1 MITALVGVQG
11 RLEGQ
16 RFPLGR
22 TPVTLGR
29 GDTNDVV
36 LASRFASRVHAEVR
50 REGAGFVLED
60 RDSDNGTWVNGVQVT
75 VQPLEPGDEI
85 RIGDEVFRFETRETA
100 TYVGPV
106 DALDGGSPD
115 VLRVTITGGGP
126 VGLSLALLLDHLLGP
141 RVAVRVHDRRWMRVG
156 DHLEWTTYEKGNVRR
171 EQVVTL
177 QSRQYLRLPPH
188 VQERLFA
195 AREDWSQMWPVGP
208 DSIDGAAPRNTP
220 VRFIEDKLLELAN
233 ERSERITLVPERFD
247 AAEAADD
254 LVGQHVLAV
263 CEGGRSRTRDHF
275 ADRFGTADTSMYSV
289 DGEHVSDMV
298 LGLRVRSGLPDP
310 TSVLL
315 TVSQNRFLLNSLH
328 GEGFL
333 NMRLTD
339 QEAQEAVGINPVRQV
354 FTACIQS
361 APCVLERQPD
371 GEYMCETH
379 RTFFLPALLKGS
391 ALWTRVQEGLRL
403 FGVPE
408 DRLTAVT
415 GFRLDM
421 VQRPRFTAQL
431 YPPTRTTPGTFAC
444 LLGDAGNAIHFWPG
458 RGLNSGLASAIS
470 LARTLATVWRG
481 TPLRD
486 ADFVRHEAVM
496 AMLQYRHKTRAWRQM
511 VTIDA
516 TGRPR
521 TIKGQIARGIA
532 EGEQGAFDRAA
543 DTEALMERLRRNR
556 ARLDGRLP
564 GLPDDAALLAQLEP
578 LTGPTLHTLAVS
590 GSWDTANVGGEE
602 VDVGWLLPEPEPAA
616 VPAPPPAVDAARVTR
631 RVSGDRP
638 AAAVPGPRERPDA
651 LRDPAAP
658 APGA

>member
-22 TPVTLGR
+22 TAVTLGR

-50 REGAGFVLED
+50 REGEGFALHD
-60 RDSDNGTWVNGVQVT
+60 LDSDNGTWVNGAQVS
-75 VQPLEPGDEI
+75 VHPLEPGDEI
-85 RIGDEVFRFETRETA
+85 RIGDEVFRFESWESA
-100 TYVGPV
+100 TIAGPV
-106 DALDGGSPD
+106 DHLAAGSPD

-126 VGLSLALLLDHLLGP
+126 VGLTLALLLDHLMGP

-195 AREDWSQMWPVGP
+195 AAEDWSQMWPLGP
-208 DSIDGAAPRNTP
+208 DSVEGAAPRNTP

-233 ERSERITLVPERFD
+233 ERSERITLVPELFD
-247 AAEAADD
+247 AAEARDD
-254 LVGQHVLAV
+254 LVQQHVLAI

-275 ADRFGTADTSMYSV
+275 ADRFGTPDTSMYSV
-289 DGEHVSDMV
+289 DGEHVQDMV
-298 LGLRVRSGLPDP
+298 LGLRVASQLPDP
-310 TSVLL
+310 TAVLL
-315 TVSQNRFLLNSLH
+315 TVSQNRFLLNSLR

-354 FTACIQS
+354 FSPCIQS

-371 GEYMCETH
+371 GEYVCETH

-431 YPPTRTTPGTFAC
+431 YPPTRTTPGTFAF

-470 LARTLATVWRG
+470 LARNLATAWRG
-481 TPLRD
+481 MPLRD
-486 ADFVRHEAVM
+486 ADLVRHEAVM

-511 VTIDA
+511 VTVDA

-521 TIKGQIARGIA
+521 TIKGQLAQGIA
-532 EGEQGAFDRAA
+532 EGDQGAFDRAA
-543 DTEALMERLRRNR
+543 DLEVLMERLRRNR
-556 ARLDGRLP
+556 TRLESRLA
-564 GLPDDAALLAQLEP
+564 GLPDDAALRAQLEP
-578 LTGPTLHTLAVS
+578 LAGPTLHTMVA
-590 GSWDTANVGGEE
+590 GGAWDTGNVGGEE
-602 VDVGWLLPEPEPAA
+602 VDVGWLLPEPAT
-616 VPAPPPAVDAARVTR
+616 VPAPAPSAAELRATR
-631 RVSGDRP
+631 RVSADRL
-638 AAAVPGPRERPDA
+638 AAAPVPAPREAAHRDPAPPAPGPRA
-651 LRDPAAP
+651 
-658 APGA
+658 

>member
-1 MITALVGVQG
+1 MITALVAVQG

-22 TPVTLGR
+22 NPVTLGR

-36 LASRFASRVHAEVR
+36 LTSRFASRVHAEVR
-50 REGAGFVLED
+50 REGDRFVLAD
-60 RDSDNGTWVNGVQVT
+60 HDSDNGTWVNGVQVGVHT
-75 VQPLEPGDEI
+75 LEPGDEV
-85 RIGDEVFRFETRETA
+85 RIGDEVFRFESWESA
-100 TYVGPV
+100 TLVGPV
-106 DALDGGSPD
+106 DGLAGGSPD
-115 VLRVTITGGGP
+115 VLRVTVTGGGP
-126 VGLSLALLLDHLLGP
+126 VGLALALLLDHLMGP
-141 RVAVRVHDRRWMRVG
+141 RVAVRVHDRRWTRVG
-156 DHLEWTTYEKGNVRR
+156 DRVEWSGYEKGNVRR

-195 AREDWSQMWPVGP
+195 SRETWSEMWPLGP
-208 DSIDGAAPRNTP
+208 DSVDGAAPRNTP
-220 VRFIEDKLLELAN
+220 VRFIEDTLLELAN

-247 AAEAADD
+247 VGESRDD
-254 LVGQHVLAV
+254 LVQQHVLAV
-263 CEGGRSRTRDHF
+263 CEGGRSRTRDQL
-275 ADRFGTADTSMYSV
+275 ADRFGTADRSMYSV

-315 TVSQNRFLLNSLH
+315 TVSQNRFLLNSLR

-333 NMRLTD
+333 NMRLSD

-354 FTACIQS
+354 FSPCIQS

-371 GEYMCETH
+371 GEFMCETH
-379 RTFFLPALLKGS
+379 HTFFLPALLRGS

-408 DRLTAVT
+408 DALTAVT

-431 YPPTRTTPGTFAC
+431 FPPTRTTPGTFAC

-470 LARTLATVWRG
+470 LARALATVWHGR
-481 TPLRD
+481 PLRD
-486 ADFVRHEAVM
+486 ADFTRHEAVM

-511 VTIDA
+511 VSIDA
-516 TGRPR
+516 TGRAR

-532 EGEQGAFDRAA
+532 EGEQGAHDRTT
-543 DTEALMERLRRNR
+543 DTEALLERLRQNR
-556 ARLDGRLP
+556 ARLESRLP
-564 GLPDDAALLAQLEP
+564 GLPDDAALRAQLEP
-578 LTGPTLHTLAVS
+578 LSDQTLHTLAVS

-602 VDVGWLLPEPEPAA
+602 VDVGWLLPEPEPAV
-616 VPAPPPAVDAARVTR
+616 VPAPPADRVTR
-631 RVSGDRP
+631 RVAGDQL
-638 AAAVPGPRERPDA
+638 AAAPVPGPRPREATP
-651 LRDPAAP
+651 RDPAQGPRA
-658 APGA
+658 